1 MMFGGT
7 IMVNGIAGQFLLAV
21 IGLVVAGIVFVQLF
35 FVLEVWRRG
44 GKGLA
49 AEVLWTLVLLLSGWI
64 GLFAYLMA
72 GRSDA
77 VVAAD
82 AKENVEPSRLTTALA
97 FVTGAFAPSAFAPGA
112 CCSWPPGACCSLPRR
127 VPAH

>member
-7 IMVNGIAGQFLLAV
+7 IMVNGIAGQLLLVV

-49 AEVLWTLVLLLSGWI
+49 AEVLWTMVLLLSGWI

-72 GRSDA
+72 GRSDT

-82 AKENVEPSRLTTALA
+82 VKESVEPSRLTTALA
-97 FVTGAFAPSAFAPGA
+97 FVTSTFAPSAFAQGA